1 MKSGFRYFCFVF
13 VSLLATQVFATDM
26 SGWSD
31 KTVCRI
37 VKSGGNSD
45 VNDEAILRDLECA
58 ASITSIKSY
67 RSTNPSAVNRGIFGK
82 AKRSLNKAPHG
93 YTVISDPTTNAPTK
107 LVEVFEVRPGD
118 CYGNPGVNGWND
130 CEHDRERSELFE
142 NNSKPNRHGSEYWY
156 GWSIYFPENYIN
168 IYPTKTA
175 LGQFHQI
182 DADPI
187 WMFDNASR
195 SGGYKVV
202 GTVGNLL
209 KTKQTLISEEDLRGQ
224 WHKIE
229 VHAKWS
235 QSDTGVF
242 QVWVNGDLK
251 LDYKGKT
258 MTAKEVYFK
267 YGVYRSYMVNYK
279 AENKVSEVPAQ
290 TVYYSN
296 VKKGHTRENLVAQ

>member
-1 MKSGFRYFCFVF
+1 MR
-13 VSLLATQVFATDM
+13 
-26 SGWSD
+26 SD
-31 KTVCRI
+31 
-37 VKSGGNSD
+37 S
-45 VNDEAILRDLECA
+45 
-58 ASITSIKSY
+58 
-67 RSTNPSAVNRGIFGK
+67 
-82 AKRSLNKAPHG
+82 
-93 YTVISDPTTNAPTK
+93 
-107 LVEVFEVRPGD
+107 GD
-118 CYGNPGVNGWND
+118 CYENPGANGWND
-130 CEHDRERSELFE
+130 CDHDRERSELFE

-156 GWSIYFPENYIN
+156 GWNIYFPEDYIN

-175 LGQFHQI
+175 LGQFHQRNS
-182 DADPI
+182 DPI

-195 SGGYKVV
+195 SGGYRVV
-202 GTVGNLL
+202 GSVNLL

-235 QSDTGVF
+235 RDSDTGVF
-242 QVWVNGDLK
+242 QVWVNGELK
-251 LDYKGKT
+251 VDYKGKT
-258 MTAKEVYFK
+258 MSAKEVYFK